1 MESEILLALL
11 LIPFGS
17 LLAEPPKDPQHCV
30 HCGQPHAQVSEGQHG
45 QEVEHGL
52 MQARLSMNHM
62 QHQAV
67 SQENHSIDQRK
78 GN

>member
-1 MESEILLALL
+1 MQASRPI
-11 LIPFGS
+11 S
-17 LLAEPPKDPQHCV
+17 V
-30 HCGQPHAQVSEGQHG
+30 SPHIVPNTVYTVDSPMNRSVRASMAR
-45 QEVEHGL
+45 EVEHGL

-78 GN
+78 GTGLG